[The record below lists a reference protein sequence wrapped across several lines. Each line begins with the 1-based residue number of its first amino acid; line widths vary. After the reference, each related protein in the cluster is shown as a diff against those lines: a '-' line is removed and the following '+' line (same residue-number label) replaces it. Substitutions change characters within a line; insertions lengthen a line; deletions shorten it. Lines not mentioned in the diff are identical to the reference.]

1 MIVHSRRYSAL
12 TQRDSVAPRS
22 RLCHFYSLARRGLLL
37 LRVPLASTL
46 FPGDNLK
53 LKAFAPIVTRRV
65 RSRCRL
71 SSSHSHL
78 TPVECLL
85 IDYILSAKVRVG
97 LVAAVVR
104 KHSNNLAALL

>member
-1 MIVHSRRYSAL
+1 MTGTRWNPVAG
-12 TQRDSVAPRS
+12 TQHHEKRQNT
-22 RLCHFYSLARRGLLL
+22 
-37 LRVPLASTL
+37 VPNT
-46 FPGDNLK
+46 
-53 LKAFAPIVTRRV
+53 V
-65 RSRCRL
+65 R
-71 SSSHSHL
+71 